1 MFLRCCWPPGW
12 FLRICLVDT
21 RSFWI
26 LILCLLTRF
35 WLEPSITFVL
45 APMIVLSKY
54 FNSVS
59 YFIRLSTRYRFIIMS
74 SGFIHGIVLVPF
86 WTLFL
91 WWQYNNYHFQICKL
105 EVEKLSHNFYQ
116 PIGTLICICS
126 FITTSQSIVSSFY
139 YFFSV
144 GCRLD
149 PGPFS
154 ISCEF
159 IVVFF

>member
-1 MFLRCCWPPGW
+1 MFIKGCLLRSVFWSGASTYILFLCSTVFIFQIFEMFLRCCWPPGW

-35 WLEPSITFVL
+35 WLEPSITFFVL

-86 WTLFL
+86 LD
-91 WWQYNNYHFQICKL
+91 
-105 EVEKLSHNFYQ
+105 
-116 PIGTLICICS
+116 LIFMVTI
-126 FITTSQSIVSSFY
+126 
-139 YFFSV
+139 
-144 GCRLD
+144 
-149 PGPFS
+149 
-154 ISCEF
+154 
-159 IVVFF
+159 